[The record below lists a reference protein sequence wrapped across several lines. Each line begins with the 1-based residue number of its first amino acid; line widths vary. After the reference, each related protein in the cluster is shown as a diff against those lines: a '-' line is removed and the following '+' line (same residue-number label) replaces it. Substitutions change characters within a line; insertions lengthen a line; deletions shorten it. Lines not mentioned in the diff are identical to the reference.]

1 MAAIV
6 EHIGPLNASSHQNR
20 ALRFVESYST
30 EVCQDLTLPYSS
42 TKYFSP
48 TCDFHDTSNV
58 TYHGADAIKAWM
70 QQLFSP
76 FDKLDIPTRK
86 AIVIEHS
93 TSRDSHTNGIEQ
105 SPIYTVV
112 VEHDA
117 HHWFKG
123 DSEPIVV
130 SRAMIM
136 EISASVTDDGFDGL
150 QFSNVRLYWN
160 TALLVEERKR
170 RVQRNN

>member
-6 EHIGPLNASSHQNR
+6 HHIGPLDASSHQNR

-30 EVCQDLTLPYSS
+30 EICQDLTLPYSP

-48 TCDFHDTSNV
+48 TCDFQDTTDV
-58 TYHGADAIKAWM
+58 TYQGADAIKAWM

-76 FDKLDIPTRK
+76 FDRLDIPTRK

-93 TSRDSHTNGIEQ
+93 TSKDSRNDGIEQ

-117 HHWFKG
+117 YHWFKG
-123 DSEPIVV
+123 DAEPIVV
-130 SRAMIM
+130 PRAMII
-136 EISASVTDDGFDGL
+136 EISESVTDDGFDGL
-150 QFSNVRLYWN
+150 QFSSVRLYWN

-170 RVQRNN
+170 RVEGNK